1 MGSEREVIA
10 DTDTYPGY
18 VFVRDA
24 QAELN
29 VTLDARLTPDQ
40 ARVIAGNLEREGK
53 HTVAAEGLRRAADE
67 AERKA

>member
-1 MGSEREVIA
+1 MIT

-24 QAELN
+24 QVELN
-29 VTLDARLTPDQ
+29 VSLDARLTPDQ
-40 ARVIAGNLEREGK
+40 ARVIADKLEREGT
-53 HTVAAEGLRRAADE
+53 HTVAAQGLRRAADD

>member
-1 MGSEREVIA
+1 MIT

-29 VTLDARLTPDQ
+29 VTLDTRLTPEQ

-53 HTVAAEGLRRAADE
+53 HTVAAEGLRRAADD